1 MASVFDKILTQGV
14 RGGQIPARTQRA
26 RDWFRSMASEQ
37 RPSAA
42 SPSKILRE
50 YKNKVTAPQVG
61 SMYHF
66 KYDPKLKQTLPYYDT
81 FPLIFMVGPAPG
93 GFYGINLH
101 YLPPSSRA
109 RLMDAL
115 YETVNNTRFDQTT
128 KLQVSY
134 EILKKASRFR
144 LFKPTFKHYLAQH
157 VKSRFVEVQPSD
169 WDIALFLPTEKFKK
183 ADTNTVWSNA

>member
-14 RGGQIPARTQRA
+14 RAGQIPARTQRA
-26 RDWFRSMASEQ
+26 RDWFRNMASEQ

-42 SPSKILRE
+42 SPTKILRE
-50 YKNKVTAPQVG
+50 YKNKVSAPQVG
-61 SMYHF
+61 GMYHF
-66 KYDPKLKQTLPYYDT
+66 KYDPKMKQTLPYYDA

-101 YLPPSSRA
+101 YLPPNSRA

-115 YETVNNTRFDQTT
+115 YETVNNTKFDAST
-128 KLQVSY
+128 KLRLSY
-134 EILKKASRFR
+134 EILNKASRFR

-183 ADTNTVWSNA
+183 ADKLSVWSNA